1 MPGFNEDEPRD
12 PMGRW
17 TTGLSTATQKAASDK
32 FTVGYA
38 PFRVGNIA
46 DIGNTKAFDDEK
58 FKQWREQGTQLANL
72 MGIRILGDNN
82 TIGIYEATTD
92 NAETSRVIEIAA
104 DERKATQYAAI
115 MGAIAPDKQMSVML
129 NKYQKGGDASENY
142 INFKSKD
149 AAINFVKNRKA
160 YGINDLSYAPDKNQ
174 VLILDFGDF
183 QKEKFLK
190 DHGQQIA
197 SIKEREVKTRFIG
210 EDEYG
215 DIVREVRNTI
225 RERNGGGTGKLFDSF
240 LTQAEKRTQKI
251 LTDAI

>member
-1 MPGFNEDEPRD
+1 MPGFNPNEPRD

-17 TTGLSTATQKAASDK
+17 TTGLAMATQRAASDK

-46 DIGNTKAFDDEK
+46 DIGNTNAFDDEK
-58 FKQWREQGTQLANL
+58 FKQWRDQGTQLANA

-104 DERKATQYAAI
+104 DEKSAIQYAAI

-129 NKYQKGGDASENY
+129 NKYTKEGSDASENY

-149 AAINFVKNRKA
+149 AAINFVKNRKD
-160 YGINDLSYAPDKNQ
+160 YGISDLSYAPDKNQ
-174 VLILDFGDF
+174 VLILDFGNF
-183 QKEKFLK
+183 EKEKFLK
-190 DHGQQIA
+190 DHGQQIN
-197 SIKEREVKTRFIG
+197 SIKQRQVKTRFIN
-210 EDEYG
+210 EDEYA
-215 DIVREVRNTI
+215 DIVREVRSTVSGRDRSGEGNVL
-225 RERNGGGTGKLFDSF
+225 NSF
-240 LTQAEKRTQKI
+240 LKKAEERTQKV
-251 LTDAI
+251 LTE